1 MVLNS
6 YLWAVVSPLLM
17 IPIYYS
23 YPQICLTPTRQFF
36 LPRTL
41 PARPSPPPPLILAA
55 VRMLPSPQCTMSFS
69 LPVHF
74 FLRGLSGKE
83 LNHFLQSFS
92 RPSSV
97 EDIMR
102 PSSFSH
108 IRLLESSERE
118 LQPAG
123 LAYYEPRPFSTFSM
137 MSSLGCLSWLL
148 HASIPII

>member
-1 MVLNS
+1 MGGRLAPSDDTN
-6 YLWAVVSPLLM
+6 LLFV
-17 IPIYYS
+17 PPNLS
-23 YPQICLTPTRQFF
+23 YPYSAVFS
-36 LPRTL
+36 
-41 PARPSPPPPLILAA
+41 PALAPGAALSPPPPLILAA

-123 LAYYEPRPFSTFSM
+123 LAYYEPRPFPTFSM
-137 MSSLGCLSWLL
+137 MSSLGCLSLITTRKHPYYL
-148 HASIPII
+148 KS